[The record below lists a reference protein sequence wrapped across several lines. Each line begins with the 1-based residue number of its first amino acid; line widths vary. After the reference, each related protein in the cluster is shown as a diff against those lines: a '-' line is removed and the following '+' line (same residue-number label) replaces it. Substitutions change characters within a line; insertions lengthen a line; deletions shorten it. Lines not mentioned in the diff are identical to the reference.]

1 MFRFLLKLML
11 LFHLTNSINQ
21 FQLGA
26 NATQP
31 ELYER
36 MSKIEA
42 TNRLQ
47 ATEISVLKTNSI
59 EDRSEIHRLRDRVD
73 HLEASISM
81 NKTNNDQEM
90 LERQKRPAR
99 LLPLQLL
106 RYIRYTFLLNVITK
120 CRIRPCNPP
129 FQSCTTP
136 PYVKLSNYTK
146 KCSKDKKTSI
156 FYS

>member
-1 MFRFLLKLML
+1 MEHDSVKMLCFLLKLIL

-26 NATQP
+26 SATQP

-59 EDRSEIHRLRDRVD
+59 EDRSEIHRLIDRVGQ
-73 HLEASISM
+73 LEASIYM
-81 NKTNNDQEM
+81 NKTNNDQEI

-106 RYIRYTFLLNVITK
+106 RY
-120 CRIRPCNPP
+120 
-129 FQSCTTP
+129 
-136 PYVKLSNYTK
+136 
-146 KCSKDKKTSI
+146 
-156 FYS
+156 